1 MLKLADLPDFQYSTN
16 RTLKS
21 FPFKICV
28 HIKTS
33 GATDLCNFKLISL
46 LLLSLQLLKLFFT
59 ALTLTIVIPIE
70 SFPCICILS
79 SSSLLLLSRPYVTSL
94 KSVSLALSFMSSV
107 FQWSHLQY
115 MLLFHFFPCLPPQFL
130 AAL

>member
-33 GATDLCNFKLISL
+33 DATDLCNFKLISL
-46 LLLSLQLLKLFFT
+46 LLSLQLLKLFFS
-59 ALTLTIVIPIE
+59 ALTLTISIPIE

-94 KSVSLALSFMSSV
+94 KFVSLALSFMSSV

-115 MLLFHFFPCLPPQFL
+115 VLLFHFFPCLPPQFL